1 MPILLNIFL
10 SLIFCLSAY
19 AGQSYD
25 LEKIVV
31 KAKGPVG
38 QGELSAAGY
47 PAEILDAQDLKEKNL
62 LSVADSLDYVGGM
75 DLRSRSAFGVQ
86 ADLSLRG
93 SGYEQVAVL
102 IDGLNVMDPQTG
114 HHNLDIPLTA
124 FDLEKVEVTKTG
136 VSSRYGAGALAGSV
150 NLVTSKPSKK
160 SLELESFFGE
170 HALSAEAFSLSLAD
184 KGLQG
189 RFSYDHKLSKSA
201 RPNTDFEYKTA
212 TLYLN
217 KDLAQGTIDALCG
230 YQKKDFGAD
239 SFYSNLFPEE
249 EEHTQTLF
257 FKTGLTQNL
266 DKVSA
271 RADLYLRK
279 HRDKFIL
286 RRNNP
291 TSVNYHTTYVY
302 GLSSQFKLPLSYGD
316 ILLGADVAN
325 DEINSTNLGK
335 HARFHQA
342 GSLGFNAAINE
353 RMDADISF
361 RVDNYQKWGQE
372 PSYNLGAG
380 YFIIKDALKVK
391 ASASGAFR
399 LPSFTELYY
408 SDAANK
414 GNPELKR
421 ENSDTFSCGV
431 NLLGKQWEG
440 TLDFFYRR
448 GENLI
453 DWTRQAATDPWQA
466 TNLGRV
472 DFRGIEFSAKI
483 EPGWRCRSF
492 TFAKAAFSY
501 NYTDA
506 DKKTSGF
513 LSKYALDILQHQY
526 ILDIYT
532 VFCGLNFNWQLSY
545 SQRYYGETY
554 FIGNIYLGKR
564 LKIRDYSFEPF
575 VRIDNFS
582 NAKYSEV
589 AGVLQ
594 PARWIK
600 SGFKF
605 EW

>member
-1 MPILLNIFL
+1 LLNIIF
-10 SLIFCLSAY
+10 SLIFCSPAY
-19 AGQSYD
+19 AGEVYD

-31 KAKGPVG
+31 KAKGP
-38 QGELSAAGY
+38 AAQT
-47 PAEILDAQDLKEKNL
+47 EDLKEKNL
-62 LSVADSLDYVGGM
+62 LFLADSLGYVAGM
-75 DLRSRSAFGVQ
+75 DLRSRSSFGVQ
-86 ADLSLRG
+86 GDLSLRG

-102 IDGLNVMDPQTG
+102 IDGLNIMDPQTG
-114 HHNLDIPLTA
+114 HHNLDIPLTT
-124 FDLEKVEVTKTG
+124 FDVERVEVTKTG
-136 VSSRYGAGALAGSV
+136 VSSKYGAGALAGSV
-150 NLVTSKPSKK
+150 NFVTRKPAKK

-170 HALSAEAFSLSLAD
+170 HALSAEAFSLSLFD
-184 KGLQG
+184 KDLHT
-189 RFSYDHKLSKSA
+189 RVSYDHKLSKSA

-239 SFYSNLFPEE
+239 SFYSNLYPEE
-249 EEHTQTLF
+249 EEHTQTFF
-257 FKTGLTQNL
+257 FKTGLAQDL
-266 DKVSA
+266 DRVSA
-271 RADLYLRK
+271 RGDLYLRR

-286 RRNNP
+286 TRNNP
-291 TSVNYHTTYVY
+291 VSVNYHTTYVY
-302 GLSSQFKLPLSYGD
+302 GLSSRFNLPLSYGD
-316 ILLGADVAN
+316 ILLGVDAAN

-342 GSLGFNAAINE
+342 GSLGFSPAINN
-353 RMDADISF
+353 RADADITF
-361 RVDNYQKWGQE
+361 RVDNYQKWGVE

-380 YFIIKDALKVK
+380 YFIIKDILKVK
-391 ASASGAFR
+391 AAASGAFR

-421 ENSDTFSCGV
+421 EKSDTFSCGV
-431 NLLGKQWEG
+431 SLLGKQWEG
-440 TLDFFYRR
+440 ALDFFYRR

-453 DWTRQAATDPWQA
+453 DWTRKAASDPWQA
-466 TNLGRV
+466 TNLGRI

-483 EPGWRCRSF
+483 EPGWRWRSF
-492 TFAKAAFSY
+492 NLAKAVFSY

-506 DKKTSGF
+506 DKKASGF
-513 LSKYALDILQHQY
+513 FSKYALDILKHQY

-532 VFCGLNFNWQLSY
+532 PFYGFNLNWQLFY
-545 SQRYYGETY
+545 NQRYYGETY

-564 LKIRDYSFEPF
+564 LKIRDYFFEPF
-575 VRIDNFS
+575 VRVDNFS

-594 PARWIK
+594 PGRWVK